1 MHQGMYIAASGALN
15 NLYRQDVAANNLAN
29 LSTPGFKPD
38 SVLVRQRAAARIE
51 GGLGNLSSNELLES
65 LGAGVMGLR
74 THTSFGQGALAQ
86 TGSPLDLALQGD
98 GFFVVQAS
106 SDESGD
112 THRLTRDGRFTLS
125 SEGVLVTQNGM
136 PVLDDSNDPIKLK
149 QNLTITIEGDG
160 TIRQGGAEVARL
172 AVLDIADPQRLRKVG
187 ASLFA
192 APNDVLDRAPTSTAV
207 VRQGTI
213 EQSSVDPIAA
223 IMAVSSAGKAAES
236 NIGMISRYDALMDRA
251 INTFARLA

>member
-38 SVLVRQRAAARIE
+38 TVLVRQRDAARIE

-74 THTSFGQGALAQ
+74 THTGFGQGALVQ
-86 TGSPLDLALQGD
+86 TDNTLDLALQGD

-112 THRLTRDGRFTLS
+112 SQRLTRDGRFTLS
-125 SEGVLVTQNGM
+125 SDGMLVTQDGM
-136 PVLDDSNDPIKLK
+136 PVLDDSNDPIKLQK
-149 QNLTITIEGDG
+149 NQRITVEGDG

-172 AVLDIADPQRLRKVG
+172 GVLDPADPQRLRKVG
-187 ASLFA
+187 AGLFA
-192 APNDVLDRAPTSTAV
+192 APNDVLNRAPTSSAI
-207 VRQGTI
+207 VRQNTV
-213 EQSSVDPIAA
+213 EQSVVDPIGA
-223 IMAVSSAGKAAES
+223 IMAVSSAGKAAEA
-236 NIGMISRYDALMDRA
+236 NIGMISRYDVLMERA